1 MIQARNRSLMFL
13 VLAGMQILM
22 LVGCSSMSVRT
33 DFDHDYDFSFYQTY
47 RWAIVKELNPND
59 ALQRN
64 PLVGDRVKASV
75 DRVLQA
81 KGFKLMET
89 GEVDFVVV
97 VHAGVQEKME
107 VTDWGTSYYGGG
119 WYNPWWGSYGGHTD
133 VSYYKEGTL
142 VIDVVNA
149 KKMKLTWRGLGT
161 ATVKDYKDSKKMEAD
176 IDKAVNK
183 ILASFPPGAEK

>member
-1 MIQARNRSLMFL
+1 MFL
-13 VLAGMQILM
+13 ILAGIQILT

-33 DFDHDYDFSFYQTY
+33 DFDHDYDFSSYQTY
-47 RWAIVKELNPND
+47 RWATVKELNPND

-64 PLVGDRVKASV
+64 PLVGNRVKASV

-107 VTDWGTSYYGGG
+107 VTDWGTSYYGQG
-119 WYNPWWGSYGGHTD
+119 WYNPWWGPYGGHTD

-142 VIDVVNA
+142 VIDIVNA

-161 ATVKDYKDSKKMEAD
+161 TTVKDYKDSQKMEAD
-176 IDKAVNK
+176 IEKAVNK
-183 ILASFPPGAEK
+183 ILASFPPGVTK